1 LKWIAEASSS
11 QLGAPA
17 QVRARR
23 VVQKRTLLIAAG
35 MGWILAAAALAIF
48 LLSRAQLAEAR
59 RPMTAS
65 WLPPRDIEFASVAAG
80 PLALS
85 PDGSKLAFL
94 TGDLG
99 ATKLWIRDVN
109 SGTVRQMEE
118 VEEATFPFWSPDSK
132 YIGFFS
138 AGKLKKAALAGG
150 PVQVLCDAP
159 EGRGASWNA
168 RGVIIFTPNITEPL
182 YKVPEAGGLPE
193 KITEPKSGWTNR
205 NPYFLPDGDHFLFIV
220 RDARNLAAA
229 GALYGASL
237 SGERPRQILEHGS
250 NVQYSEGYLLYLREA
265 VLVAQRFDPK
275 SLKFNGDPAPVA
287 EKLDSWNGG
296 DLAAFTAAHGT
307 LVFRHASLQKTQP
320 TWVDRTGKELGRF
333 GEPGLYSSPQPSPD
347 GSLVALVRSN
357 PDSGRGDVWIVDTNR
372 NTVSRSTFAD
382 AAHIYYAFSPD
393 AKQIAVSTL
402 AAGAWI
408 QPASGSGNQEKLKAP
423 EGSAEVMSWSPD
435 GRYLFLRVQNNTTR
449 FDIYYMDLNGDRK
462 PTPFLHSPTNET
474 AAVLSPNGKW
484 LAYASDESGRV
495 EVYVTAFPSPV
506 RKWQVSSGG
515 GNSPSWSADGK
526 QLYYTSGDKLMS
538 APIQN
543 VDTFEFGAAA
553 ALPVHVNEF
562 ATLGPPASG
571 ERFPALKPL
580 SGGQSQPQEV
590 IFNWT
595 GILKK

>member
-1 LKWIAEASSS
+1 
-11 QLGAPA
+11 
-17 QVRARR
+17 
-23 VVQKRTLLIAAG
+23 
-35 MGWILAAAALAIF
+35 
-48 LLSRAQLAEAR
+48 
-59 RPMTAS
+59 
-65 WLPPRDIEFASVAAG
+65 
-80 PLALS
+80 
-85 PDGSKLAFL
+85 
-94 TGDLG
+94 
-99 ATKLWIRDVN
+99 
-109 SGTVRQMEE
+109 
-118 VEEATFPFWSPDSK
+118 
-132 YIGFFS
+132 
-138 AGKLKKAALAGG
+138 
-150 PVQVLCDAP
+150 
-159 EGRGASWNA
+159 
-168 RGVIIFTPNITEPL
+168 
-182 YKVPEAGGLPE
+182 
-193 KITEPKSGWTNR
+193 
-205 NPYFLPDGDHFLFIV
+205 
-220 RDARNLAAA
+220 
-229 GALYGASL
+229 
-237 SGERPRQILEHGS
+237 
-250 NVQYSEGYLLYLREA
+250 
-265 VLVAQRFDPK
+265 
-275 SLKFNGDPAPVA
+275 
-287 EKLDSWNGG
+287 
-296 DLAAFTAAHGT
+296 
-307 LVFRHASLQKTQP
+307 
-320 TWVDRTGKELGRF
+320 
-333 GEPGLYSSPQPSPD
+333 
-347 GSLVALVRSN
+347 
-357 PDSGRGDVWIVDTNR
+357 
-372 NTVSRSTFAD
+372 
-382 AAHIYYAFSPD
+382 
-393 AKQIAVSTL
+393 
-402 AAGAWI
+402 
-408 QPASGSGNQEKLKAP
+408 LKAP